1 MKTNAELKAEAKA
14 LLQNRWKESIL
25 MCLIPTLL
33 TILTV
38 IATFII
44 IGTLLYF
51 FFIFF
56 QDYMHSLESSS
67 YVSTDNGG
75 SSGSNAGGLI
85 SGLIAAFFTAGISWT
100 FLDVYR
106 GRIATIRPFK
116 DLVRGF
122 RSPYALGIVVIY
134 LLSVLFTFL
143 WSLLLIIPGIIKSYA
158 YSQANYIFYET
169 YENTGEVPRYLDT
182 ITASRQIMDGHKG
195 QLFLLDLSFI
205 GWHFLCW
212 LTLGIGYIWLN
223 PYIYATKSIFYANL
237 PKE

>member
-25 MCLIPTLL
+25 MCLIPTIL

-38 IATFII
+38 IAAIIFI
-44 IGTLLYF
+44 GGALYLFFTYFQEYLYTLEYP
-51 FFIFF
+51 
-56 QDYMHSLESSS
+56 DYME
-67 YVSTDNGG
+67 VNTGN
-75 SSGSNAGGLI
+75 SSGSNTGSLIGGLI
-85 SGLIAAFFTAGISWT
+85 SAFFLAGITWT

-106 GRIATIRPFK
+106 GRTVTIRPFN

-134 LLSVLFTFL
+134 LLTTLFTFL
-143 WSLLLIIPGIIKSYA
+143 WSLLLIIPGIIKSYS

-169 YENTGEVPRYLDT
+169 YENTGEVPKYLDT
-182 ITASRQIMDGHKG
+182 ITVSRQIMDGHKG

-205 GWHFLCW
+205 GWHLLCW